1 MKKRTGIFN
10 VIVAVFLAIEIA
22 TVLFVL
28 KWGLVASLKE
38 YNDFLVH
45 PAGFPK
51 KIIFENYATAFRN
64 FFVRINSNDGGFKVV
79 YIETMLFNSII
90 IAIGGAAVQTV
101 CCCIMAYISA
111 KFDFKLCKFIYF
123 LVVLSIALPII
134 GSLPSEIT
142 VLSALGL
149 YDNMFGFVLVQRFNF
164 LGTYFLVF
172 YAAFKAVPRDFND
185 AARVDGASNAR
196 VMFRIMIPIVRNT
209 LFTILLLNSV
219 AAWNDYQS
227 ALVYLPSYP
236 TLAYGMYAF
245 MFHKASQDVGIPTV
259 QIAGCFI
266 VLLPILIVYV
276 ALNDKFLG
284 NLSMGGVKE

>member
-1 MKKRTGIFN
+1 MKKRISVFN
-10 VIVAVFLAIEIA
+10 IIVAIILAIEVA
-22 TVLFVL
+22 TVLFAL
-28 KWGLVASLKE
+28 CWGLMASLKE
-38 YNDFLVH
+38 FNDFLVY
-45 PAGFPK
+45 PLGLPK
-51 KIIFENYATAFRN
+51 KVTFQNYVTALEN
-64 FFVRINSNDGGFKVV
+64 FFVRIRLDDGSFTVV
-79 YIETMLFNSII
+79 YIETMLFNSVI
-90 IAIGGAAVQTV
+90 IAIGGAAVQTI

-111 KFDFKLCKFIYF
+111 KFDFRLCRFIYF

-142 VLSALGL
+142 VLNALGL

-172 YAAFKAVPRDFND
+172 FAAFRAIPRDFND
-185 AARVDGASNAR
+185 AARVDGASNTR
-196 VMFRIMIPIVRNT
+196 VMFNIMIPVVRNT
-209 LFTILLLNSV
+209 LFTIILLNSV

-236 TLAYGMYAF
+236 TLAYGLYAL
-245 MFHKASQDVGIPTV
+245 MFHKAGQGVSYPTV
-259 QIAGCFI
+259 QVAGCFV
-266 VLLPILIVYV
+266 VLLPILVVYI